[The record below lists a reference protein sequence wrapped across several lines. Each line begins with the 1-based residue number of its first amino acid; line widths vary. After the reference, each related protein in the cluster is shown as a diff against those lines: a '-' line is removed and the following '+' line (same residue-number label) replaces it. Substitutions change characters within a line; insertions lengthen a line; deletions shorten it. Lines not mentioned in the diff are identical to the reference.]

1 MKPLTGEQKHLAEKY
16 HDLVYKFLKR
26 QNLSESQYYDIVIFG
41 FLAAVQKYCE
51 DIELQK
57 YSFATIALKH
67 MKREL
72 FNYNRHLNN
81 KKNSVRIVSLSD
93 FLSASE
99 NSLRYEDV
107 IVSENELLAE
117 LESDLLLHSLA
128 EIVTQRQMRIVRMKI
143 AGYKM
148 HDIAKK
154 EKMTF
159 RDINC
164 TLDDIYYKLV
174 ELF

>member
-1 MKPLTGEQKHLAEKY
+1 MKPLTGEQKHLAEEY

-26 QNLSESQYYDIVIFG
+26 HKLSESQYYDIVIFG

-99 NSLRYEDV
+99 TSLRYEDV
-107 IVSENELLAE
+107 LMSDNKFLAE
-117 LESDLLLHSLA
+117 LETELLLHSLA
-128 EIVTQRQMRIVRMKI
+128 SIVTQKQMRIVRMKL
-143 AGYKM
+143 AGFKM
-148 HDIAKK
+148 HDIAKN

-159 RDINC
+159 RDINR
-164 TLDDIYYKLV
+164 TLDDIYSKLV